1 MKRQWY
7 SAPYIVWS
15 IIFIVVPLLVVVFYG
30 LTVQGDDGI
39 LKFSLEN
46 FKRFFTPLYLGV
58 LWRSALYAAIS
69 TVICLVVGY
78 PAALILSSKDLKH
91 KSIMM
96 FLIVIPM
103 WMNLLLRTYSWLTL
117 LENEG
122 LINQFLRFLGILE
135 SEQSI
140 QFLYGEGAV
149 IFGMVYNFLPFMILP
164 IYSVMAKM
172 DYSILNAAEDLG
184 ANKFNV
190 FKKVILPLS
199 IPGIVSGITM
209 VFVPAI
215 TTFAISSILS
225 GNNVNLIGNVIE
237 KQFGIGGDWNFGS
250 TMSLVLMVLILI
262 SMFFTSDS
270 EKESQ
275 GGMLI

>member
-1 MKRQWY
+1 MNRRWY
-7 SAPYIVWS
+7 SIPYIVWS
-15 IIFIVVPLLVVVFYG
+15 IIFIIVPLFMVVFYG
-30 LTVQGDDGI
+30 LTVQSDEGNFI
-39 LKFSLEN
+39 FSLAN

-58 LWRSALYAAIS
+58 LWRSALFAAIS
-69 TVICLVVGY
+69 TIICLVLGY

-91 KSIMM
+91 KSVMM

-103 WMNLLLRTYSWLTL
+103 WMNLLLRTYSWLTI

-122 LINQFLRFLGILE
+122 LINQFLRFLGVLGGE
-135 SEQSI
+135 DSI

-164 IYSVMAKM
+164 IYSVMSKM

-184 ANKFNV
+184 ANKMNV
-190 FKKVILPLS
+190 FKKVIFPLS
-199 IPGIVSGITM
+199 IPGIISGITM

-250 TMSLVLMVLILI
+250 TMSLVLMIFILI

>member
-1 MKRQWY
+1 MNRRWY
-7 SAPYIVWS
+7 SAPYIIWS
-15 IIFIVVPLLVVVFYG
+15 LIFIVVPMLVVAFYG
-30 LTVQGDDGI
+30 LTVSSDDGSFI
-39 LKFSLEN
+39 FSLEN
-46 FKRFFTPLYLGV
+46 FKKFFTPLYLGV

-69 TVICLVVGY
+69 TAICLLLGY

-91 KSIMM
+91 KSVMM

-122 LINQFLRFLGILE
+122 LINQFLRFIGFLE
-135 SEQSI
+135 NGESI

-164 IYSVMAKM
+164 IYSVMSKM
-172 DYSILNAAEDLG
+172 DYSIINAAEDLG
-184 ANKFNV
+184 ANRFNV
-190 FKKVILPLS
+190 FKKVIFPLS
-199 IPGIVSGITM
+199 IPGIASGITM
-209 VFVPAI
+209 VFIPAI

-225 GNNVNLIGNVIE
+225 GNNVNLLGNVIE

-250 TMSLVLMVLILI
+250 TMSLILMVMILI
-262 SMFFTSDS
+262 SMLFMPDS

>member
-1 MKRQWY
+1 MNRRFY

-15 IIFIVVPLLVVVFYG
+15 IIFIVVPLLVVIFYG
-30 LTVQGDDGI
+30 VTVQGDDGT
-39 LKFSLEN
+39 FNCSLEN

-58 LWRSALYAAIS
+58 LWRSALFAAIS
-69 TVICLVVGY
+69 TVICLIVGY
-78 PAALILSSKDLKH
+78 PAALILSSRDLKH

-96 FLIVIPM
+96 LLIVIPM

-122 LINQFLRFLGILE
+122 LINQFLRFIGILGN
-135 SEQSI
+135 EQSI

-164 IYSVMAKM
+164 IYSVIAKM

-184 ANKFNV
+184 ANKVNV
-190 FKKVILPLS
+190 FRKVIFPLS

-250 TMSLVLMVLILI
+250 TMSLVLMILILI

>member
-1 MKRQWY
+1 MNRRWY
-7 SAPYIVWS
+7 SAPYIVWA
-15 IIFIVVPLLVVVFYG
+15 IIFIVVPLFVVAFYG
-30 LTVQGDDGI
+30 LTIQTGDGGFA
-39 LKFSLEN
+39 FSLEN
-46 FKRFFTPLYLGV
+46 FKNFFTPLYLGV

-69 TVICLVVGY
+69 TLVCLILGY

-91 KSIMM
+91 KSVMM

-122 LINQFLRFLGILE
+122 LINQLLRFLGIIAE
-135 SEQSI
+135 GESI

-164 IYSVMAKM
+164 IYSVMSKM
-172 DYSILNAAEDLG
+172 DYSIINAAEDLG
-184 ANKFNV
+184 ANKLNV
-190 FKKVILPLS
+190 FRRVIFPLS
-199 IPGIVSGITM
+199 IPGITSGITM

-215 TTFAISSILS
+215 TTFAISNILS
-225 GNNVNLIGNVIE
+225 GNNVILIGNVIE
-237 KQFGIGGDWNFGS
+237 KQFGVANNWNFGS
-250 TMSLVLMVLILI
+250 TMSLVLMIFILI

-270 EKESQ
+270 DKESQ
-275 GGMLI
+275 GGLMI

>member
-1 MKRQWY
+1 MNRRWY
-7 SAPYIVWS
+7 SIPYIVWS
-15 IIFIVVPLLVVVFYG
+15 IIFIVVPLFMVVFYG
-30 LTVQGDDGI
+30 TTVQTDEGNFM
-39 LKFSLEN
+39 FSLAN

-69 TVICLVVGY
+69 TVICLVLGY

-96 FLIVIPM
+96 LLIVIPM
-103 WMNLLLRTYSWLTL
+103 WMNLLLRTYSWLTI

-122 LINQFLRFLGILE
+122 LINQFLRFLGIL
-135 SEQSI
+135 SADDSI

-164 IYSVMAKM
+164 IYSVMSKM

-184 ANKFNV
+184 ANRINV
-190 FKKVILPLS
+190 FKKVIFPLS
-199 IPGIVSGITM
+199 IPGVISGITM

-250 TMSLVLMVLILI
+250 TMSLVLMIFILI

>member
-1 MKRQWY
+1 MNRRWY

-15 IIFIVVPLLVVVFYG
+15 LIFIVVPLLVVVFYG
-30 LTVQGDDGI
+30 LTVQNDDGS
-39 LKFSLEN
+39 LAFSLAN
-46 FKRFFTPLYLGV
+46 FERFFTPLYLGV

-69 TVICLVVGY
+69 TLICLALGY
-78 PAALILSSKDLKH
+78 PAALILSSKDFKN
-91 KSIMM
+91 KSVMM

-103 WMNLLLRTYSWLTL
+103 WMNLLLRTYSWLTI

-122 LINQFLRFLGILE
+122 LINQFLRFINVIGQEE
-135 SEQSI
+135 SV

-164 IYSVMAKM
+164 IYSVMSKT
-172 DYSILNAAEDLG
+172 DYSIINAAEDLG

-190 FKKVILPLS
+190 FRRVIFPLS

>member
-1 MKRQWY
+1 MNRRWY
-7 SAPYIVWS
+7 SAPYVVWS
-15 IIFIVVPLLVVVFYG
+15 LIFIVVPILMVAFYG
-30 LTVQGDDGI
+30 LTVQDADGSFA
-39 LKFSLEN
+39 FSLEN

-58 LWRSALYAAIS
+58 LGRSALYAAIS
-69 TVICLVVGY
+69 TAICILLGY

-91 KSIMM
+91 KSVMM

-103 WMNLLLRTYSWLTL
+103 WMNLLLRTYSWLSL

-122 LINQFLRFLGILE
+122 LINQFLRFVGILG
-135 SEQSI
+135 SEEYI

-164 IYSVMAKM
+164 IYSVMSKM
-172 DYSILNAAEDLG
+172 DYSIINAAEDLG

-190 FKKVILPLS
+190 FRKVIFPLS
-199 IPGIVSGITM
+199 IPGISSGITM
-209 VFVPAI
+209 VFIPAI

-225 GNNVNLIGNVIE
+225 GNNVNLLGNVIE

-250 TMSLVLMVLILI
+250 TMSLVLMILILF
-262 SMFFTSDS
+262 SMFIMPDS

-275 GGMLI
+275 GGMII

>member
-1 MKRQWY
+1 MNRRWY
-7 SAPYIVWS
+7 SVPYIVWS
-15 IIFIVVPLLVVVFYG
+15 LIFIVVPLLVVVFYG
-30 LTVQGDDGI
+30 LTVQGNDGTFR
-39 LKFSLEN
+39 FSFEN
-46 FKRFFTPLYLGV
+46 FERFFTPLYLGV

-69 TVICLVVGY
+69 TIICLIVGY
-78 PAALILSSKDLKH
+78 PAALILSSKNLKH

-122 LINQFLRFLGILE
+122 LINQFLRFIGVIG

-190 FKKVILPLS
+190 FRKITLPLS

-250 TMSLVLMVLILI
+250 TMSLVLMILILI

-275 GGMLI
+275 GGMII

>member
-7 SAPYIVWS
+7 SAPYIIWS
-15 IIFIVVPLLVVVFYG
+15 IIFIVFPLLVVVFYG

-69 TVICLVVGY
+69 TIICLVVGY

-122 LINQFLRFLGILE
+122 LINQFLRFIGILG

-190 FKKVILPLS
+190 FRKVILPLS

-250 TMSLVLMVLILI
+250 TMSLVLMILILI

>member
-69 TVICLVVGY
+69 TAICLVVGY

-122 LINQFLRFLGILE
+122 LINQFLRFIGILE

>member
-1 MKRQWY
+1 MNRRWY

-15 IIFIVVPLLVVVFYG
+15 LIFIVVPILMVAFYG
-30 LTVQGDDGI
+30 LTIQGDDGSFA
-39 LKFSLEN
+39 FSLEN

-69 TVICLVVGY
+69 TVICLILGY

-122 LINQFLRFLGILE
+122 LINQFLRFIGILGNE
-135 SEQSI
+135 ESI

-164 IYSVMAKM
+164 IYSVMSKM
-172 DYSILNAAEDLG
+172 DYSIINAAEDLG

-190 FKKVILPLS
+190 FRKVIFPLS
-199 IPGIVSGITM
+199 IPGISSGITM
-209 VFVPAI
+209 VFIPAI

-225 GNNVNLIGNVIE
+225 GNNVNLLGNVIE

-250 TMSLVLMVLILI
+250 TMSLILMILILV
-262 SMFFTSDS
+262 SMIFMPDS

-275 GGMLI
+275 GGMII

>member
-7 SAPYIVWS
+7 SLPYVVWS
-15 IIFIVVPLLVVVFYG
+15 LIFIVVPLLVVFYYG

-39 LKFSLEN
+39 LRFSLEN

-69 TVICLVVGY
+69 TIICLVAGY

-91 KSIMM
+91 KSVML

-122 LINQFLRFLGILE
+122 LINQFLRFIGVLG
-135 SEQSI
+135 SEESI

-190 FKKVILPLS
+190 FRKVVLPLS

-250 TMSLVLMVLILI
+250 TMSLVLMILILI

-275 GGMLI
+275 GGMLL

>member
-1 MKRQWY
+1 MNRRWY

-15 IIFIVVPLLVVVFYG
+15 LIFIVVPLLVVAFYG
-30 LTVQGDDGI
+30 LTVTSDDGS
-39 LKFSLEN
+39 LMFSLEN
-46 FKRFFTPLYLGV
+46 FKKFFTPLYLGV

-69 TVICLVVGY
+69 TVICLILGY

-91 KSIMM
+91 KSVMM

-122 LINQFLRFLGILE
+122 LINQFLRFVGILG
-135 SEQSI
+135 SEEYS

-164 IYSVMAKM
+164 IYSVMSKM
-172 DYSILNAAEDLG
+172 DYSIINAAEDLG

-190 FKKVILPLS
+190 FKKVVFPLS
-199 IPGIVSGITM
+199 IPGISSGITM
-209 VFVPAI
+209 VFIPAI

-225 GNNVNLIGNVIE
+225 GNNVNLLGNVIE

-250 TMSLVLMVLILI
+250 TMSLILMILILL
-262 SMFFTSDS
+262 SMFIMPDS

-275 GGMLI
+275 GGMII

>member
-1 MKRQWY
+1 MNRRWY
-7 SAPYIVWS
+7 SAPYVVWS
-15 IIFIVVPLLVVVFYG
+15 LIFIVVPMLMVAFYG
-30 LTVQGDDGI
+30 LTIQNTDGSFA
-39 LKFSLEN
+39 FSFEN

-58 LWRSALYAAIS
+58 LGRSALYAAIS
-69 TVICLVVGY
+69 TAICILLGY

-91 KSIMM
+91 KSVMM

-103 WMNLLLRTYSWLTL
+103 WMNLLLRTYSWLSL

-122 LINQFLRFLGILE
+122 LINQFLRFIGILG
-135 SEQSI
+135 SEEYI

-164 IYSVMAKM
+164 IYSVMSKM
-172 DYSILNAAEDLG
+172 DYSIINAAEDLG

-190 FKKVILPLS
+190 FRKVIFPLS
-199 IPGIVSGITM
+199 FPGISSGITM
-209 VFVPAI
+209 VFIPAI

-225 GNNVNLIGNVIE
+225 GNNVNLLGNVIE

-250 TMSLVLMVLILI
+250 TMSLVLMILILL
-262 SMFFTSDS
+262 SMLIMPDS

-275 GGMLI
+275 GGMII

>member
-1 MKRQWY
+1 MNRRWY
-7 SAPYIVWS
+7 SAPYIIWS
-15 IIFIVVPLLVVVFYG
+15 VIFIVVPLFMVAFYG
-30 LTVQGDDGI
+30 LTMQTDSGSFV
-39 LKFSLEN
+39 FSLEN
-46 FKRFFTPLYLGV
+46 FKNFFTPLYLGV

-69 TVICLVVGY
+69 TFICLIVGY

-91 KSIMM
+91 KSVMM

-122 LINQFLRFLGILE
+122 LINQLLRFLGIISGDE
-135 SEQSI
+135 SI

-164 IYSVMAKM
+164 IHSVMSKM
-172 DYSILNAAEDLG
+172 DYSIINAAEDLG

-190 FKKVILPLS
+190 FRRVIFPLS
-199 IPGIVSGITM
+199 IPGITSGITM

-215 TTFAISSILS
+215 TTFAISNILS
-225 GNNVNLIGNVIE
+225 GNNVILLGNVIE
-237 KQFGIGGDWNFGS
+237 KQFGVANNWNFGS
-250 TMSLVLMVLILI
+250 TMSLVLMIFILI

-270 EKESQ
+270 DKESQ
-275 GGMLI
+275 GGLMI

>member
-1 MKRQWY
+1 MNRRWY

-15 IIFIVVPLLVVVFYG
+15 LIFVVVPLLVVAYYG
-30 LTVQGDDGI
+30 LTAQSADGS
-39 LKFSLEN
+39 LEFSLEN

-69 TVICLVVGY
+69 TVICLLLGY
-78 PAALILSSKDLKH
+78 PAAMILASKDLKH
-91 KSIMM
+91 KSVMM

-117 LENEG
+117 LENQG
-122 LINQFLRFLGILE
+122 LINQFLRFIGVLGK
-135 SEQSI
+135 EQSI
-140 QFLYGEGAV
+140 QFLYSEGAV

-164 IYSVMAKM
+164 IYSVMSKM
-172 DYSILNAAEDLG
+172 DYSIINAAEDLG

-190 FKKVILPLS
+190 FKKVTFPLS
-199 IPGIVSGITM
+199 IPGIYSGITM

-225 GNNVNLIGNVIE
+225 GNNVNLLGNVIE
-237 KQFGIGGDWNFGS
+237 KQFLVGNDWNFGS
-250 TMSLVLMVLILI
+250 TMSLVLMIFILLSLVI
-262 SMFFTSDS
+262 MPDS

-275 GGMLI
+275 GGMII

>member
-1 MKRQWY
+1 MNRRWY
-7 SAPYIVWS
+7 SIPYIVWS
-15 IIFIVVPLLVVVFYG
+15 IIFIIVPLFMVVFYG
-30 LTVQGDDGI
+30 LTVQTDEGNFM
-39 LKFSLEN
+39 FSLAN

-58 LWRSALYAAIS
+58 LWRSALFAAIS
-69 TVICLVVGY
+69 TIICLVLGY
-78 PAALILSSKDLKH
+78 PAALILSSKNLKH

-103 WMNLLLRTYSWLTL
+103 WMNLLLRTYSWLTI

-122 LINQFLRFLGILE
+122 LINQFLRFLGILGTDD
-135 SEQSI
+135 SI

-164 IYSVMAKM
+164 IYSVMSKM

-184 ANKFNV
+184 ANKINV
-190 FKKVILPLS
+190 FKKVIFPLS

-250 TMSLVLMVLILI
+250 TMSLVLMIFILI

>member
-1 MKRQWY
+1 MNRRWY
-7 SAPYIVWS
+7 SAPYIVWA
-15 IIFIVVPLLVVVFYG
+15 IIFIVVPLFVVAFYG
-30 LTVQGDDGI
+30 LTIQTDDGGFA
-39 LKFSLEN
+39 FSLEN
-46 FKRFFTPLYLGV
+46 FKNFFTPLYLGV

-69 TVICLVVGY
+69 TLVCLILGY

-91 KSIMM
+91 KSVMM

-122 LINQFLRFLGILE
+122 LINQLLRFLGIIAE
-135 SEQSI
+135 GESI

-164 IYSVMAKM
+164 IYSVMSKM
-172 DYSILNAAEDLG
+172 DYSIINAAEDLG
-184 ANKFNV
+184 ANKLNV
-190 FKKVILPLS
+190 FRRVIFPLS
-199 IPGIVSGITM
+199 IPGITSGITM

-215 TTFAISSILS
+215 TTFAISNILS
-225 GNNVNLIGNVIE
+225 GNNVILIGNVIE
-237 KQFGIGGDWNFGS
+237 KQFGVANNWNFGS
-250 TMSLVLMVLILI
+250 TMSLVLMIFILI

-270 EKESQ
+270 DKESQ
-275 GGMLI
+275 GGLMI

>member
-1 MKRQWY
+1 MNRRWY

-15 IIFIVVPLLVVVFYG
+15 LIFIVVPLLVVAFYG
-30 LTVQGDDGI
+30 LTVQTDDGSFM
-39 LKFSLEN
+39 FSLEN
-46 FKRFFTPLYLGV
+46 FKKFFTPLYLGV

-69 TVICLVVGY
+69 TVICLILGY

-91 KSIMM
+91 KSVMM

-122 LINQFLRFLGILE
+122 LINQFLRFIGILG
-135 SEQSI
+135 SEEYI

-164 IYSVMAKM
+164 IYSVMSKM
-172 DYSILNAAEDLG
+172 DYSIINAAEDLG

-190 FKKVILPLS
+190 FKKVVFPLS
-199 IPGIVSGITM
+199 IPGISSGITM
-209 VFVPAI
+209 VFIPAI

-225 GNNVNLIGNVIE
+225 GNNVNLLGNVIE

-250 TMSLVLMVLILI
+250 TMSLILMILILL
-262 SMFFTSDS
+262 SMFIMPDS

-275 GGMLI
+275 GGMII

>member
-1 MKRQWY
+1 MNRRWY

-15 IIFIVVPLLVVVFYG
+15 LIFIVVPLLVIVFYG
-30 LTVQGDDGI
+30 LTIPNDDGTFR
-39 LKFSLEN
+39 FSLEN
-46 FKRFFTPLYLGV
+46 FQRFFTPLYLGV

-69 TVICLVVGY
+69 TVICLIVGY
-78 PAALILSSKDLKH
+78 PAALILSSRDLKH
-91 KSIMM
+91 KSVMM

-122 LINQFLRFLGILE
+122 LINQFLRFIGVLG

-190 FKKVILPLS
+190 FRKVTLPLS
-199 IPGIVSGITM
+199 IPGIISGITM

-250 TMSLVLMVLILI
+250 TMSLVLMILILI

-275 GGMLI
+275 GGMII

>member
-1 MKRQWY
+1 MNRRWY
-7 SAPYIVWS
+7 SAPYLVWS
-15 IIFIVVPLLVVVFYG
+15 LIFIVVPMLMVAFYG
-30 LTVQGDDGI
+30 LTVVGEDGSFI
-39 LKFSLEN
+39 FSLEN
-46 FKRFFTPLYLGV
+46 IKRFFTPLYLGV
-58 LWRSALYAAIS
+58 LGRSALYAAIS
-69 TVICLVVGY
+69 TVICIILGY

-91 KSIMM
+91 KSVMM

-103 WMNLLLRTYSWLTL
+103 WMNLLLRTYSWLSL

-122 LINQFLRFLGILE
+122 LINQFLRFIGILG
-135 SEQSI
+135 SEEYI

-164 IYSVMAKM
+164 IYSVMSKM
-172 DYSILNAAEDLG
+172 DYSIINAAEDLG

-190 FKKVILPLS
+190 FRKVIFPLS
-199 IPGIVSGITM
+199 IPGISSGITM
-209 VFVPAI
+209 VFIPAI

-225 GNNVNLIGNVIE
+225 GNNVNLLGNVIE

-250 TMSLVLMVLILI
+250 TMSLVLMIFILI
-262 SMFFTSDS
+262 SMFVMPDS

-275 GGMLI
+275 GGLII

>member
-1 MKRQWY
+1 MNRRWY

-15 IIFIVVPLLVVVFYG
+15 LIFIVVPLLVVAFYG
-30 LTVQGDDGI
+30 LTIQTDSGNFV
-39 LKFSLEN
+39 FSLEN
-46 FKRFFTPLYLGV
+46 VKKFFTPLYLGV

-69 TVICLVVGY
+69 TVICLVLGY

-91 KSIMM
+91 KSVMM

-122 LINQFLRFLGILE
+122 LINQFLRFIGILG
-135 SEQSI
+135 SEEYI

-164 IYSVMAKM
+164 IYSVMSKM
-172 DYSILNAAEDLG
+172 DYSIINAAEDLG

-190 FKKVILPLS
+190 FKKVIFPLS
-199 IPGIVSGITM
+199 IPGISSGITM
-209 VFVPAI
+209 VFIPAI

-225 GNNVNLIGNVIE
+225 GNNVNLLGNVIE

-250 TMSLVLMVLILI
+250 TMSLILMILILL
-262 SMFFTSDS
+262 SMFIMPDS

-275 GGMLI
+275 GGMII

>member
-1 MKRQWY
+1 MNRRWY

-15 IIFIVVPLLVVVFYG
+15 LIFIVVPMLMVAFYG
-30 LTVQGDDGI
+30 LTVQAADGSFA
-39 LKFSLEN
+39 FSLEN

-58 LWRSALYAAIS
+58 LGRSALYAAIS
-69 TVICLVVGY
+69 TVICILLGY

-91 KSIMM
+91 KSVMM

-103 WMNLLLRTYSWLTL
+103 WMNLLLRTYSWLSL

-122 LINQFLRFLGILE
+122 LINQFLRFVGILG
-135 SEQSI
+135 SEEYI

-164 IYSVMAKM
+164 IYSVMSKM
-172 DYSILNAAEDLG
+172 DYSIINAAEDLG

-190 FKKVILPLS
+190 FRKVIFPLS
-199 IPGIVSGITM
+199 IPGISSGITM
-209 VFVPAI
+209 VFIPAI

-225 GNNVNLIGNVIE
+225 GNNVNLLGNVIE

-250 TMSLVLMVLILI
+250 TMSLVLMILILI
-262 SMFFTSDS
+262 SMLIMPDS

-275 GGMLI
+275 GGMII

>member
-1 MKRQWY
+1 MNRRWY
-7 SAPYIVWS
+7 SAPYVVWS
-15 IIFIVVPLLVVVFYG
+15 LIFIVVPMLVVAFYG
-30 LTVQGDDGI
+30 LTVSNGDGS
-39 LKFSLEN
+39 LAFSLEN

-69 TVICLVVGY
+69 TIICIILGY

-91 KSIMM
+91 KSVMM

-103 WMNLLLRTYSWLTL
+103 WMNLLLRTYSWLSL

-122 LINQFLRFLGILE
+122 LINQFLRFIGILS
-135 SEQSI
+135 SEEYI

-149 IFGMVYNFLPFMILP
+149 VFGMVYNFLPFMILP
-164 IYSVMAKM
+164 IYSVMSKM
-172 DYSILNAAEDLG
+172 DYSIINAAEDLG
-184 ANKFNV
+184 ANKLNV
-190 FKKVILPLS
+190 FKKVIFPLS
-199 IPGIVSGITM
+199 IPGITSGITM
-209 VFVPAI
+209 VFIPAI

-225 GNNVNLIGNVIE
+225 GNNVNLLGNVIE

-250 TMSLVLMVLILI
+250 TMSLILMIMILI
-262 SMFFTSDS
+262 SMMIMPDS

-275 GGMLI
+275 GGMII

>member
-1 MKRQWY
+1 MNRRWY

-15 IIFIVVPLLVVVFYG
+15 LIFIVVPLLVVAFYG
-30 LTVQGDDGI
+30 LTVQADDGSFM
-39 LKFSLEN
+39 FSLEN
-46 FKRFFTPLYLGV
+46 FKKFFTPLYLGV

-69 TVICLVVGY
+69 TVICLILGY

-91 KSIMM
+91 KSVMM

-122 LINQFLRFLGILE
+122 LINQFLRFIGILGNE
-135 SEQSI
+135 EYI

-164 IYSVMAKM
+164 IYSVMSKM
-172 DYSILNAAEDLG
+172 DYSIINAAEDLG

-190 FKKVILPLS
+190 FKNVIFPLS
-199 IPGIVSGITM
+199 IPGISSGITM
-209 VFVPAI
+209 VFIPAI

-225 GNNVNLIGNVIE
+225 GNNVNLLGNVIE

-250 TMSLVLMVLILI
+250 TMSLILMILILL
-262 SMFFTSDS
+262 SMFIMPDS

-275 GGMLI
+275 GGMII

>member
-1 MKRQWY
+1 MNRRWY

-15 IIFIVVPLLVVVFYG
+15 LIFVVVPMLMVAFYG
-30 LTVQGDDGI
+30 LTVVGEDGSFI
-39 LKFSLEN
+39 FSLEN

-58 LWRSALYAAIS
+58 LGRSALYAAIS
-69 TVICLVVGY
+69 TVICIILGY

-91 KSIMM
+91 KSVMM

-103 WMNLLLRTYSWLTL
+103 WMNLLLRTYSWLSL

-122 LINQFLRFLGILE
+122 LINQFLRFIGILG
-135 SEQSI
+135 SEEYI

-164 IYSVMAKM
+164 IYSVMSKM
-172 DYSILNAAEDLG
+172 DYSIINAAEDLG

-190 FKKVILPLS
+190 FRKVIFPLS
-199 IPGIVSGITM
+199 IPGITSGITM
-209 VFVPAI
+209 VFIPAI

-225 GNNVNLIGNVIE
+225 GNNVNLLGNVIE

-250 TMSLVLMVLILI
+250 TMSLVLMIFILI
-262 SMFFTSDS
+262 SMFVMPDS

-275 GGMLI
+275 GGLII

>member
-1 MKRQWY
+1 MNRRWY

-15 IIFIVVPLLVVVFYG
+15 LIFIVVPLLVVAFYG
-30 LTVQGDDGI
+30 LTIQADDGS
-39 LKFSLEN
+39 LMFSLEN
-46 FKRFFTPLYLGV
+46 FKKFFTPLYLGV

-69 TVICLVVGY
+69 TVICLILGY

-91 KSIMM
+91 KSVMM

-122 LINQFLRFLGILE
+122 LINQFLRFIGILG
-135 SEQSI
+135 SEEYI

-164 IYSVMAKM
+164 IYSVMSKM
-172 DYSILNAAEDLG
+172 DYSIINAAEDLG

-190 FKKVILPLS
+190 FKKVIFPLS
-199 IPGIVSGITM
+199 IPGISSGITM
-209 VFVPAI
+209 VFIPAI

-225 GNNVNLIGNVIE
+225 GNNVNLLGNVIE

-250 TMSLVLMVLILI
+250 TMSLILMILILL
-262 SMFFTSDS
+262 SMFIMPDS

-275 GGMLI
+275 GGMII

>member
-1 MKRQWY
+1 
-7 SAPYIVWS
+7 
-15 IIFIVVPLLVVVFYG
+15 
-30 LTVQGDDGI
+30 
-39 LKFSLEN
+39 
-46 FKRFFTPLYLGV
+46 
-58 LWRSALYAAIS
+58 
-69 TVICLVVGY
+69 
-78 PAALILSSKDLKH
+78 
-91 KSIMM
+91 MM

-122 LINQFLRFLGILE
+122 LINQFLRFIGILG
-135 SEQSI
+135 SEEYI

-164 IYSVMAKM
+164 IYSVMSKM
-172 DYSILNAAEDLG
+172 DYSIINAAEDLG

-190 FKKVILPLS
+190 FKKVIFPLS
-199 IPGIVSGITM
+199 IPGISSGITM
-209 VFVPAI
+209 VFIPAI

-225 GNNVNLIGNVIE
+225 GNNVNLLGNVIE

-250 TMSLVLMVLILI
+250 TMSLILMILILL
-262 SMFFTSDS
+262 SMFIMPDS

-275 GGMLI
+275 GGMII

>member
-69 TVICLVVGY
+69 TAICLVVGY

-122 LINQFLRFLGILE
+122 LINQFLRFIGILE

-199 IPGIVSGITM
+199 IPGIISGITM

-270 EKESQ
+270 KKESQ

>member
-1 MKRQWY
+1 MNRRWY

-15 IIFIVVPLLVVVFYG
+15 LIFIVVPLLVVAFYG
-30 LTVQGDDGI
+30 LTIQTDSGSFV
-39 LKFSLEN
+39 FSLEN
-46 FKRFFTPLYLGV
+46 VKKFFTPLYLGV

-69 TVICLVVGY
+69 TVICLVLGY

-91 KSIMM
+91 KSVMM

-122 LINQFLRFLGILE
+122 LINQFLRFIGILG
-135 SEQSI
+135 SEEYI

-164 IYSVMAKM
+164 IYSVMSKM
-172 DYSILNAAEDLG
+172 DYSIINAAEDLG

-190 FKKVILPLS
+190 FKKVIFPLS
-199 IPGIVSGITM
+199 IPGISSGITM
-209 VFVPAI
+209 VFIPAI

-225 GNNVNLIGNVIE
+225 GNNVNLLGNVIE

-250 TMSLVLMVLILI
+250 TMSLILMILILL
-262 SMFFTSDS
+262 SMFIMPDS

-275 GGMLI
+275 GGMII

>member
-7 SAPYIVWS
+7 SLPYAVWS
-15 IIFIVVPLLVVVFYG
+15 LIFIVVPLLVVVYYG
-30 LTVQGDDGI
+30 LTVQGDDGV
-39 LKFSLEN
+39 LRFSLEN

-69 TVICLVVGY
+69 TVICLVAGY

-91 KSIMM
+91 KSVMM

-122 LINQFLRFLGILE
+122 LINQFLRFIGILG
-135 SEQSI
+135 SEESI

-190 FKKVILPLS
+190 FRKVVLPLS
-199 IPGIVSGITM
+199 VPGIISGITM